1 MAIDKSVH
9 TILYQKVIAR
19 LRTKREERGLTQKQL
34 AGMLG
39 LPQSYVSKIETCERR
54 MDFIELR
61 SICNLMG
68 ISVVDFMQE
77 VETEII
83 PLVEKI
89 ESRKIEHDKNTDNI
103 TKIIWNSLIVIV
115 KSLMTSNQSKS
126 KVLLSM
132 KLSEV

>member
-61 SICNLMG
+61 SICNPTG
-68 ISVVDFMQE
+68 ISAVDFTQE

-103 TKIIWNSLIVIV
+103 A
-115 KSLMTSNQSKS
+115 
-126 KVLLSM
+126 
-132 KLSEV
+132 E

>member
-39 LPQSYVSKIETCERR
+39 LPQSYVSKLETCERR
-54 MDFIELR
+54 MDFIELPT
-61 SICNLMG
+61 ICNLLG

-83 PLVEKI
+83 PQVEKI
-89 ESRKIEHDKNTDNI
+89 EARKKEHEKKTNNI
-103 TKIIWNSLIVIV
+103 AD
-115 KSLMTSNQSKS
+115 
-126 KVLLSM
+126 
-132 KLSEV
+132 

>member
-9 TILYQKVIAR
+9 TILYQKVIVR

-103 TKIIWNSLIVIV
+103 T
-115 KSLMTSNQSKS
+115 
-126 KVLLSM
+126 
-132 KLSEV
+132 E

>member
-9 TILYQKVIAR
+9 TILYQKVRAR

-61 SICNLMG
+61 TICNLLGM
-68 ISVVDFMQE
+68 SVVDFMQE

-83 PLVEKI
+83 PQVEKI
-89 ESRKIEHDKNTDNI
+89 EARKMEHDKKTN
-103 TKIIWNSLIVIV
+103 KIA
-115 KSLMTSNQSKS
+115 
-126 KVLLSM
+126 
-132 KLSEV
+132 E